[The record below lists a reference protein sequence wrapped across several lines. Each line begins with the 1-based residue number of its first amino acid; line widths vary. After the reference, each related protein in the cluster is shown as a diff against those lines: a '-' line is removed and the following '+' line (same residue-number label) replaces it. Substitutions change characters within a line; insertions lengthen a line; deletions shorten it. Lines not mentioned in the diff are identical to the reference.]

1 MKKLLLFAALAM
13 TAMAA
18 DAQALSEKKVK
29 MPALSERISMM
40 AAQRPLVKRS
50 ESEKAARRSIETGVY
65 YKRPKGLMYC
75 CATEESQLYP
85 QTFLV
90 TNPFLT
96 PVFVPVVANS
106 ADYTWHLNV
115 LGKDGKATFCQDLSS
130 PELGLVDPQ
139 TGELSFGIEVGSS
152 YPLPTLVTAKDSFT
166 IGHTPWD
173 EENGVGNYYWGN
185 NKNYISRLKSDSIA
199 PHGFHDDHSGSF
211 AYWGLITPKVSI
223 YNANWKEDYTYLF
236 GTGTCYLDNDDKLD
250 SLATSVGAR
259 QYFEKPQSPL
269 YVENVFINALT
280 FADKPIDGEAKLV
293 MTITNAE
300 YDEETQ
306 SHYAGKKV
314 IATLECTAEDIE
326 NMSDPED
333 FNGGK
338 LTEFVLKFKQ
348 KKESLLGV
356 SEEAFVIDEP
366 FVVTITGFEQKGVD
380 INLRGITNPSED
392 ELESASM
399 LLTYDSEMTGLS
411 YRGAVALPLVFNSC
425 FDHAEPWATASTGK
439 EDLTDFNVLLVSAD
453 GTTVSNKGYNDAN
466 YTFIST
472 AFSWFNTDGDE
483 NYFVLDENQN
493 EAPEWI
499 TSFDV
504 TSLYEEQYGV
514 YDGRTMLSVAC
525 DALPDGVT
533 GRYALLFVYGRGY
546 TSKTPL
552 IVVQGKVDN
561 LDQLIA
567 TLGIEN
573 TGVKPVSSRKFYNLM
588 GRQTTKAAKGIVIND
603 GKKFFV
609 K

>member
-1 MKKLLLFAALAM
+1 MKKLLLFAALALTVM
-13 TAMAA
+13 SV
-18 DAQALSEKKVK
+18 DAQSLADKKVK
-29 MPALSERISMM
+29 MPALSERVSKM
-40 AAQRPLVKRS
+40 AAQQPLTKKIKG
-50 ESEKAARRSIETGVY
+50 EKASRRSFQTGVY
-65 YKRPKGLMYC
+65 YKRPAGLMYSC
-75 CATEESQLYP
+75 FTEEGGGYY
-85 QTFLV
+85 QTYLV
-90 TNPFLT
+90 SNPFIT
-96 PVFVPVVANS
+96 PEFVPVVPKSTDFA
-106 ADYTWHLNV
+106 WHVNL
-115 LGKDGKATFCQDLSS
+115 LDKDGVATLLSDDLTNTELCD
-130 PELGLVDPQ
+130 PETGVLSYGIDLGL
-139 TGELSFGIEVGSS
+139 S

-166 IGHTPWD
+166 IGHTLYNKD
-173 EENGVGNYYWGN
+173 EGTGNRFWTEYKDYV
-185 NKNYISRLKSDSIA
+185 SRIKMDTIA
-199 PHGFHDDHSGSF
+199 PHGFYDDHSGSN

-236 GTGTCYLDNDDKLD
+236 GTGTCYLDDDKTLD

-269 YVENVFINALT
+269 YVENVFIRALT
-280 FADKPIDGEAKLV
+280 FASKPIDGDAKLV

-314 IATLECTAEDIE
+314 IATLECSAEDVECITE
-326 NMSDPED
+326 PEVIGD
-333 FNGGK
+333 GQVID
-338 LTEFVLKFKQ
+338 FVLKFKQ

-356 SEEAFVIDEP
+356 SEEPFTIDEP
-366 FVVTITGFEQKGVD
+366 FVVTITGFNQEGVD
-380 INLRGITNPSED
+380 VNLYGITNPSED
-392 ELESASM
+392 ELESATM
-399 LLTYDSEMTGLS
+399 LLTYDSKTTGIS
-411 YRGAVALPLVFNSC
+411 YQGAVALPLVFNSC

-504 TSLYEEQYGV
+504 KSLYDEQYGV

-525 DALPDGVT
+525 EALPDGVT

-573 TGVKPVSSRKFYNLM
+573 TGVKPVSSKKFYNLM